1 MNEHQADKQ
10 KVFKIIDNYLID
22 SNSILGSGQYGN
34 VYKGYEI
41 NNYGRLFAIK
51 ETLLSRKNVNLDT
64 FTKKKEAAIREIN
77 SLKELNHPNII
88 RFINAKKT
96 DKHLYLIMEYC
107 SGGSLEKFIEEN
119 RPEERECLYLFSQII
134 NAFKY
139 LIKEK
144 KRRHGDIKPANILL
158 NNGQIKIADFGFSK
172 QFVEENDQFYSYTGS
187 PLYTALQI
195 LEGKPYTTKSEI
207 WSLGVT
213 LYFMLCY
220 NPEKREASFPW
231 WGGTDVHLVKNI
243 KQNPVLKFS
252 QENEEK
258 LSPQIKQLLH
268 KMLQVE
274 EEKRIDWDELF
285 SCPIFTFDYAQE
297 IIYDEYQEE
306 DDENEDQ
313 NNRHEEL
320 KEWLDD
326 QNYAKQLFTASFID
340 SSQIANSQKSNE
352 RDTNLSSS
360 LNNIKQTSLNGSGNV
375 HLTQSDE
382 IDNQMSTLGKSKKI
396 TSIDVVH
403 QQIYRG
409 NNCLNDIQQGEKNSK
424 FIQDLK
430 EYIEQERQLYFYVY
444 NTAKNFKDSFE
455 RLQLFFSTQKE
466 AKLIEAKVLYILCKR
481 ANIISNELL
490 NDIEQKRS
498 AHLLKGGTG
507 SNSNFGLIQSNN
519 QVLQQSKYT
528 MTNNLNVTN
537 SNMNNQKQINNLG
550 KSVKNQNNN
559 LIMSQIGFSN
569 SVIVISRDHWNYFSK
584 NLIMK
589 QSYEDKLRQESKI
602 FQENFNIYKQKL
614 ENLLNT
620 IENIGVEDKQII
632 VNSNDKVLNLNY
644 ESIVIGEILQIL
656 LYDLQRISNKIMN
669 QSHQNSQNVLAI
681 LNEEDLKLI
690 YLIDDLFMIYCFEST
705 FRNRV
710 MQKKDEKLNIQQFYF
725 LRKNSNPLFLIQRLT
740 TSYKTFFFPS

>member
-1 MNEHQADKQ
+1 MNLHQADKQ

-158 NNGQIKIADFGFSK
+158 NNEQIKIADFGFSK
-172 QFVEENDQFYSYTGS
+172 QFVEENEQFYSYTGS

-195 LEGKPYTTKSEI
+195 LEGKAYTTKSEI

-220 NPEKREASFPW
+220 NPERREASFPW

-258 LSPQIKQLLH
+258 LSPQVKQLLH

-297 IIYDEYQEE
+297 IIYDEYQED

-313 NNRHEEL
+313 NNGLEEL
-320 KEWLDD
+320 KQQLDD
-326 QNYAKQLFTASFID
+326 QSYAKQLFTASFID
-340 SSQIANSQKSNE
+340 SSQIATSQKSNE
-352 RDTNLSSS
+352 KDTNLSSS
-360 LNNIKQTSLNGSGNV
+360 INNMKQTSLNGSGNV
-375 HLTQSDE
+375 QLTQSDE

-424 FIQDLK
+424 LMQDLK
-430 EYIEQERQLYFYVY
+430 EYIDQERQLYFFVY

-455 RLQLFFSTQKE
+455 RLQLFFSSQKE

-481 ANIISNELL
+481 ANIISKELL

-498 AHLLKGGTG
+498 AHLLKGGAG
-507 SNSNFGLIQSNN
+507 SNSNLGLIQSTN
-519 QVLQQSKYT
+519 QTLQQSKYT
-528 MTNNLNVTN
+528 MINNPNLTN
-537 SNMNNQKQINNLG
+537 SNMNNQKQINNMG
-550 KSVKNQNNN
+550 KSVKNQN
-559 LIMSQIGFSN
+559 LMSQICFSN

-584 NLIMK
+584 NLNMK

-602 FQENFNIYKQKL
+602 FSQNFIIYKQKL

-620 IENIGVEDKQII
+620 IEKIGIEDKQII
-632 VNSNDKVLNLNY
+632 VNSNDNVLNLNY
-644 ESIVIGEILQIL
+644 ESIVIGEILQIF

-669 QSHQNSQNVLAI
+669 QAHQNSQNILAI

-710 MQKKDEKLNIQQFYF
+710 MQKKDEKINIQQFYF